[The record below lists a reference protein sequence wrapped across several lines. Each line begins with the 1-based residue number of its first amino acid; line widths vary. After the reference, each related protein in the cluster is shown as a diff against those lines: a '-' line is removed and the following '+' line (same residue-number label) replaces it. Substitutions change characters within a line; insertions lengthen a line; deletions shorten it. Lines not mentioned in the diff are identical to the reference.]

1 MQDTAGFLGTR
12 PPFDTVNP
20 DELAQVAAVT
30 ETEVSPP

>member
-1 MQDTAGFLGTR
+1 VKDTAGFLGTR
-12 PPFDTVNP
+12 PPFDAFGP